1 MAKSAKKVK
10 KKSKKQKINSIE
22 VVIEDKGA
30 TSFAGLVLAELVGKR
45 LSIWNQLEKELP
57 AKLRGYN
64 RTEVIK
70 GAILGFLSDSRGVQ
84 LVEDIRQDKGLLSL
98 CGIEDLPSVSNFRE
112 ELKKLG
118 GDEILLILNHILRI
132 SAKKG
137 LQKVPV
143 ELLQIDHGF
152 IPMFG
157 DGTLLECKKN
167 KEGVKNI
174 PDKGDGLMWSNW
186 YIGSALVGQHLCAK
200 GEGEYTT
207 IKDMVS
213 KIVDEIVKP
222 MGRTKEALVLMDSLH
237 ASNDSFTQ
245 LEELK
250 LNYIVGANKLVAA
263 NKKMQQIPDSLWQE
277 VPEEFKRADCIKEEV
292 AISKVQCESWEKE
305 RFIVCKR
312 YWKDGS
318 LFPDYV
324 AVFTNIE
331 PNRLGL
337 KSKHEIKYLL
347 KIWSFYALKM
357 GTENYFKDAL
367 IDLSGHQ
374 PPCQDLLRNRGYYAL
389 LALAHNIG
397 RIIDLVGGS
406 QKRCESKRKQK
417 KFNFRLR
424 ISTLRRKIFALPALI
439 TVRSRKATVTIIGG
453 GEKNLALFEE
463 YRNAI
468 RLC

>member
-1 MAKSAKKVK
+1 MSKAHKKVK

-22 VVIEDKGA
+22 VIIKDQGA
-30 TSFAGLVLAELVGKR
+30 TSFGGLVLAEVIGKR
-45 LSIWNQLEKELP
+45 LSIWSQLEKELP
-57 AKLRGYN
+57 SKLRGYA

-84 LVEDIRQDKGLLSL
+84 LLEDVRQDKRLLKF
-98 CGIEDLPSVSNFRE
+98 CGIDDLPSVSNFRE
-112 ELKKLG
+112 ELEKLG
-118 GDEILLILNHILRI
+118 GDKILAILNHILRI
-132 SAKKG
+132 SAKKI

-143 ELLQIDHGF
+143 ELLHIDHGF
-152 IPMFG
+152 IPVFG
-157 DGTLLECKKN
+157 DGTLLECKDN
-167 KEGVKNI
+167 KEGVKKI

-186 YIGSALVGQHLCAK
+186 YIGSVLVGQHLCAK
-200 GEGEYTT
+200 GEGEYTA
-207 IKDMVS
+207 IKDMVPD
-213 KIVDEIVKP
+213 ITDEIIKP

-237 ASNDSFTQ
+237 AANDSFTQ

-250 LNYIVGANKLVAA
+250 LNYIVGANKLVAVER
-263 NKKMQQIPDSLWQE
+263 KMQEIPDSSWQK
-277 VPEEFKRADCIKEEV
+277 VPPELRRADCVREEV
-292 AISKVQCESWEKE
+292 AISKVQCKSWKNE

-312 YWKDGS
+312 YWKDGYI
-318 LFPDYV
+318 FPKYT
-324 AVFTNIE
+324 ALFTNIRPE
-331 PNRLGL
+331 RLGL
-337 KSKHEIKYLL
+337 RSRFDIKYLL

-397 RIIDLVGGS
+397 RAIDLIGGS
-406 QKRCESKRKQK
+406 KKRCASKQKKK

-439 TVRSRKATVTIIGG
+439 TVHARKATVTIIGG
-453 GEKNLALFEE
+453 GKKNLALFEE
-463 YRNAI
+463 YWNVI

>member
-1 MAKSAKKVK
+1 MAKTAKKVK
-10 KKSKKQKINSIE
+10 KKNNKQRINSVE
-22 VVIEDKGA
+22 VIIEDQGA
-30 TSFAGLVLAELVGKR
+30 TSFAGLVLADVVGKR
-45 LSIWNQLEKELP
+45 LLLWSHLEKELP
-57 AKLRGYN
+57 AKLRGYA

-70 GAILGFLSDSRGVQ
+70 GAVLGFLSDSRGVQ
-84 LVEDIRQDKGLLSL
+84 LVEDIRQDKGLLNL
-98 CGIEDLPSVSNFRE
+98 CGIDDLPSVSNFRE
-112 ELKKLG
+112 ELGKLG
-118 GDEILLILNHILRI
+118 GDKILPILNHIIRI
-132 SAKKG
+132 SAKKA

-143 ELLQIDHGF
+143 ELLHIDHGF

-157 DGTLLECKKN
+157 DGTLLECKEN
-167 KEGVKNI
+167 KEGLKKI

-186 YIGSALVGQHLCAK
+186 YIGSILVGQHLCAK
-200 GEGEYTT
+200 GEGEYTA
-207 IKDMVS
+207 IKDMVPD
-213 KIVDEIVKP
+213 IVDEIVKP

-263 NKKMQQIPDSLWQE
+263 DKKMQQIPDSLWQE
-277 VPEEFKRADCIKEEV
+277 VPKEFKRSDCIKEEV
-292 AISKVQCESWEKE
+292 AISKVQCDSWKEE
-305 RFIVCKR
+305 RFIVCK
-312 YWKDGS
+312 KMQKEGK

-324 AVFTNIE
+324 AVFTNIK

-337 KSKHEIKYLL
+337 KSRHDIKYLL

-397 RIIDLVGGS
+397 RTIDLVGGS
-406 QKRCESKRKQK
+406 QKRCESKRKKK

-439 TVRSRKATVTIIGG
+439 TVHSRKATVTIIGG

-463 YRNAI
+463 YWNAI